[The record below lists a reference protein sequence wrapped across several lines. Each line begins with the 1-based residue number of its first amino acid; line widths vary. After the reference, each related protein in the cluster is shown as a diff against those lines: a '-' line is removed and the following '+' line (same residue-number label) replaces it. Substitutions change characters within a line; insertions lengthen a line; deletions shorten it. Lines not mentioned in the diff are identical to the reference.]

1 MDEYLNYLNTIK
13 NFQHVE
19 NRSYHSNYQSHTNE
33 NRDSYHN
40 KEKRGYQS
48 QRNNDN
54 YLKKKRNPYKEYK
67 DLDEIETQQS
77 KSNNASDRNLISYD
91 DL

>member
-19 NRSYHSNYQSHTNE
+19 SRGHQSNYQSHTND
-33 NRDSYHN
+33 NRDSYQY

-54 YLKKKRNPYKEYK
+54 YLKKKRHPYKEYK
-67 DLDEIETQQS
+67 DLDEIEVQQS
-77 KSNNASDRNLISYD
+77 QSNNSNRNLISYD